1 MPVQAIY
8 SSMKVFVEQQH
19 YFFETLWNRAIPA
32 DQKIRE
38 IEEGI
43 VPVFIETFD
52 DPKEIENLE
61 MRIVN
66 SSEEEILIIFPTANT
81 FHRHACSGIIKLL
94 LFKKDGMVEIKEE
107 QAIANMISFPSQRSS
122 NLKIRIMTP
131 TDFMIDDTILKLIEK
146 YQENI
151 EIQFIQHSSENTAS
165 ILVVDK
171 KLSLSVE
178 IKDETQQ
185 ISNDLAIG
193 LATYSNSK
201 STVLSYA
208 SMFESFWREAEI
220 YEKLK
225 ESRIQLN
232 DAKTEIDNM
241 KEYLNE
247 VLEELHGKQ

>member
-1 MPVQAIY
+1 
-8 SSMKVFVEQQH
+8 
-19 YFFETLWNRAIPA
+19 
-32 DQKIRE
+32 
-38 IEEGI
+38 
-43 VPVFIETFD
+43 
-52 DPKEIENLE
+52 
-61 MRIVN
+61 
-66 SSEEEILIIFPTANT
+66 
-81 FHRHACSGIIKLL
+81 
-94 LFKKDGMVEIKEE
+94 
-107 QAIANMISFPSQRSS
+107 
-122 NLKIRIMTP
+122 MTP

-193 LATYSNSK
+193 LATYSNCK

-247 VLEELHGKQ
+247 VLEELHGKQQKDAQIGASGDRVFVTWWERNATSNEPVLKISTDNGKTFGPILKLAANGTIGSSGGG